1 MSAVVILVLL
11 LKNILLKIQTLIT
24 QFQHNATILNGLI
37 SAYVN
42 REVIY
47 YYIYNT
53 LIIH

>member
-47 YYIYNT
+47 YIYNT